1 MTEPRKRTA
10 LTSRVL
16 PTLSAEEEA
25 FLSAIS
31 APQNAH
37 IFSLEAVSKAYA
49 NTKRLSTDMTK
60 TEREYLTLWIAN
72 DLASLLLNEPGQ
84 SEQFKALM
92 TELEHETREWVAELR
107 RIVGT
112 DMTEPNQRTR
122 ALMGKSVLRVTTVA
136 AARALMT
143 QDMLAGHRETPD
155 VGTPR
160 VKVTVHAPKVAAFL
174 ERRNLLQSRERKVP
188 KLSACAKGV
197 QTCDVCVYKQYEAQD
212 GRIVTSQTCARCG
225 ASSAER

>member
-1 MTEPRKRTA
+1 MTIPFE
-10 LTSRVL
+10 
-16 PTLSAEEEA
+16 
-25 FLSAIS
+25 
-31 APQNAH
+31 
-37 IFSLEAVSKAYA
+37 
-49 NTKRLSTDMTK
+49 
-60 TEREYLTLWIAN
+60 
-72 DLASLLLNEPGQ
+72 
-84 SEQFKALM
+84 
-92 TELEHETREWVAELR
+92 
-107 RIVGT
+107 
-112 DMTEPNQRTR
+112 RTR
-122 ALMGKSVLRVTTVA
+122 ALIKTKAFLQELQDPARTPQVPAAVREHALALLRHYPTYYDIERAHKALPMIFGPAPPFSRLTGDPQTVGVIAAAKSGSLQIGKSGVLRATTVA

-143 QDMLAGHRETPD
+143 QDMAAGHRETPD